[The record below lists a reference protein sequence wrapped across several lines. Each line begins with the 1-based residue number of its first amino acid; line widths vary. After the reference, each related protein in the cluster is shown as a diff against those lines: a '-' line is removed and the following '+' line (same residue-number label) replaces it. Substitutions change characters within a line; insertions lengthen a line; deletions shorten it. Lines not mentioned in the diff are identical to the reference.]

1 MFFTFFNNITNVW
14 YNDAHKVSLFF
25 NVFLLPLY
33 ILFFKFFFS
42 SLVASFR
49 ILNNKTFSRIFV
61 VFSIYLFVLLNFVFF
76 ILGGVGL
83 FQIILPDFFDAAI
96 RSLGLLAV
104 FFSLNLYVRFF
115 RRRPKKQ
122 NDNAFI
128 SLGFYEV
135 IRHPEY
141 FILFIFSLGISCS
154 FISIFG
160 LVLTLLQIPFT
171 IIISLIEESEISK
184 NDENY
189 FDYKNETPMLIPEI
203 RTLLKKIK

>member
-1 MFFTFFNNITNVW
+1 
-14 YNDAHKVSLFF
+14 
-25 NVFLLPLY
+25 
-33 ILFFKFFFS
+33 
-42 SLVASFR
+42 
-49 ILNNKTFSRIFV
+49 
-61 VFSIYLFVLLNFVFF
+61 LLNFVFF